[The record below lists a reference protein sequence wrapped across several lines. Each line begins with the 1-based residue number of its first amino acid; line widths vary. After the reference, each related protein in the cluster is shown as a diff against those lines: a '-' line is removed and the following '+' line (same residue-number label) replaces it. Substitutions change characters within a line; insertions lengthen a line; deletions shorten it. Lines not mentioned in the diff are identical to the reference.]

1 MSKKVMTRKRGNWW
15 SYRFEGATVD
25 GKRQWITRS
34 GFHTKKEAY
43 DAGIAAY
50 QEYQSSGL
58 KLTPTELSVADFMDY
73 WLKEYC
79 EVNLKETTVLNY
91 RKKVKNIIKPHI
103 GKYRLRSIQTA
114 TIQKMIY
121 DLFQSGY
128 ARNTLTVVKGIL
140 TKSFAYAKANHFIK
154 DNPMCEVELPRSTAK
169 PNVKSR
175 RKERSYIPKER
186 IAEIF
191 QRFLEGSSTYL
202 PLLLGYRCGLRLGEA
217 YALQWKDI
225 DFQKKTLTV
234 QRQIQYVEKKIDTFQ
249 KSVLY
254 FSEPKYNSFRTI
266 QLDSETLGVLERLKS
281 QQKSNREEYAEFY
294 CRYFETPERTA
305 ASDPEPHILNTD
317 GIGEEIFF
325 LNVNADGSY
334 IRPRTMQHAS
344 YVIHTELDFPEFDFH
359 SLRHTHCTELLE
371 AGFSPKAV
379 QMRLGHKDIKT
390 TLNIYEHITQS
401 QEDKA
406 AMILEDMYSSD

>member
-128 ARNTLTVVKGIL
+128 ARNTLTVG
-140 TKSFAYAKANHFIK
+140 
-154 DNPMCEVELPRSTAK
+154 
-169 PNVKSR
+169 
-175 RKERSYIPKER
+175 KENR
-186 IAEIF
+186 
-191 QRFLEGSSTYL
+191 
-202 PLLLGYRCGLRLGEA
+202 
-217 YALQWKDI
+217 
-225 DFQKKTLTV
+225 
-234 QRQIQYVEKKIDTFQ
+234 
-249 KSVLY
+249 Y
-254 FSEPKYNSFRTI
+254 FSKKRPVFFRT
-266 QLDSETLGVLERLKS
+266 QV
-281 QQKSNREEYAEFY
+281 
-294 CRYFETPERTA
+294 
-305 ASDPEPHILNTD
+305 
-317 GIGEEIFF
+317 
-325 LNVNADGSY
+325 
-334 IRPRTMQHAS
+334 
-344 YVIHTELDFPEFDFH
+344 
-359 SLRHTHCTELLE
+359 
-371 AGFSPKAV
+371 
-379 QMRLGHKDIKT
+379 
-390 TLNIYEHITQS
+390 
-401 QEDKA
+401 
-406 AMILEDMYSSD
+406 